1 MNPPGSIPEGF
12 TALDQRTSERIVATA
27 MRVQLFGTCLVD
39 SFFPEVGEATVQL
52 LRHYGVEVV
61 FPGGQTCCGQPA
73 FNAGYRDEAKG
84 AAKHFL
90 SVFGGSDP
98 IVTPSGSCAAMV
110 KHHYPDL
117 FPDDPVFGEKAK
129 TTAGRV
135 YELSQ
140 FLVRVLR
147 AHETVFAG
155 KGRITYH
162 SSCHLTRS
170 LGVREEPLQLI
181 AALSGAEFVPLPD
194 ATRCCGFG
202 GMFMAKLP
210 EISCA
215 LADEKA
221 ATIIATGADT
231 VTGCDCGCLMNIADA
246 LNKRGSSVR
255 VRHLAELLAEGL

>member
-1 MNPPGSIPEGF
+1 MIG
-12 TALDQRTSERIVATA
+12 ATA

-39 SFFPEVGEATVQL
+39 SFFPNVGEATVRL
-52 LRHYGVEVV
+52 LRHFGVEVE
-61 FPGGQTCCGQPA
+61 FPPGQTCCGQPA
-73 FNAGYRDEAKG
+73 FNAGYLDEAKG
-84 AAKHFL
+84 AAEHFL

-110 KHHYPDL
+110 KHHYPEL
-117 FPDDPVFGEKAK
+117 FHDEPKLDEMAK
-129 TTAGRV
+129 NAAGRV

-147 AHETVFAG
+147 AHETGFAG

-162 SSCHLTRS
+162 SSCHLTRT
-170 LGVREEPLQLI
+170 LGVREEPLQLL
-181 AALSGAEFVPLPD
+181 AALAGAEFVPLPD

-221 ATIIATGADT
+221 ETIIATGADT
-231 VTGCDCGCLMNIADA
+231 VTGCDSGCLMNIADA
-246 LNKRGSSVR
+246 LTKRGSGIR
-255 VRHLAELLAEGL
+255 IRHLAELLAEGL